1 MSKASALVTS
11 NFNATTR
18 AIRRIRL
25 MVAAAVLVA
34 AGALSTLLMGGPKLA
49 GAAGE
54 ERHPGIFRVPLDVP
68 LTERAAYSPGIALGN
83 FDGAFRMA
91 TMYKSGVLG
100 GNTVAFGEAKQEP

>member
-1 MSKASALVTS
+1 
-11 NFNATTR
+11 
-18 AIRRIRL
+18 
-25 MVAAAVLVA
+25 LVA
-34 AGALSTLLMGGPKLA
+34 AGALSLLLTGEPKTA
-49 GAAGE
+49 GAAVE

-100 GNTVAFGEAKQEP
+100 GNAVAFGEAKQEP